1 MEKPRGLVGTHRATG
16 LWKTRDFEFTSFLI
30 LNLFFGNFCIVG
42 VEEGHTMGDIHDSQ
56 ADQSK

>member
-1 MEKPRGLVGTHRATG
+1 MLGTHPATG
-16 LWKTRDFEFTSFLI
+16 LWNTCDLEFSKFFFYNLE
-30 LNLFFGNFCIVG
+30 LFFGNFRIVG